1 MRTQPPAPR
10 IWRTHDEVALRV
22 VAVQAVRA
30 AYPDV
35 LQKEIAR
42 TLNLTPTQVSNAL
55 RGTITC
61 ADDRVRAAFKTDLTN
76 ACKAMSEN
84 QTEAAA
90 AGFELVA
97 KKLREGRALVI

>member
-10 IWRTHDEVALRV
+10 IWRTHDEVALRA
-22 VAVQAVRA
+22 VAVQAIRT
-30 AYPDV
+30 AYPNV

-42 TLNLTPTQVSNAL
+42 TLNLTPTQVSNAI
-55 RGTITC
+55 RGIITC
-61 ADDRVRAAFKTDLTN
+61 ADDRVRAAFKTDLTE
-76 ACKAMSEN
+76 ACKAMAEN

-97 KKLREGRALVI
+97 KKLREGRALIG

>member
-35 LQKEIAR
+35 MQKEIAR
-42 TLNLTPTQVSNAL
+42 SLGITPSQVQHAL
-55 RGTITC
+55 QGKITC
-61 ADDRVRAAFKTDLTN
+61 ADDRVRAAFKTDLTE
-76 ACKAMSEN
+76 ACKAMAEN

-90 AGFELVA
+90 ALFELVA
-97 KKLREGRALVI
+97 KKLREGRALIG